1 MSRRTQV
8 LLKKERMEIT
18 LPTLIDYYATAKQ
31 VKGCSKKTL
40 VGVKSNLGK
49 FLRFLESRGH
59 SLKLADLTIHDAR
72 AYVASLQGTVTKYEG
87 HRLTPPHPDT
97 TFSPQTVHTH
107 VRALRAFSNWLY
119 NEGYSKSVIFE
130 LLELPKLPKTKIQV
144 LSPEEIQTVLSTIN
158 PDTVKGARLLAMV
171 LLLLDTGIRAGE
183 LVGLKLADVDW
194 NRGVFK
200 VFGKGA
206 KERFVPIGSTAKQA
220 LHRYIQVFR
229 PKPAR
234 DEVVN
239 VFLSL
244 DGYPL
249 TVNAV
254 SHIMQRLGKNTG
266 VLRLH
271 AHLLRHTCGVQYLV
285 GGGDEKSLQMFLGHA
300 SPFMTRHYEQF
311 KEEHMMA
318 QHRKFSPVDQ
328 LGVTYR
334 RYGNKRAVVQG
345 EAQDPSGG
353 KGAPLGRPKHT
364 KTLPP
369 S

>member
-1 MSRRTQV
+1 
-8 LLKKERMEIT
+8 MEIT
-18 LPTLIDYYATAKQ
+18 IPTLIDYYATAKQ

-40 VGVKSNLGK
+40 VGVKSNLSK
-49 FLRFLESRGH
+49 FVKFLESKGH
-59 SLKLADLTIHDAR
+59 SLQLADLTLHDAR
-72 AYVASLQGTVTKYEG
+72 AYVASLQGTVTKYES
-87 HRLTPPHPDT
+87 HRLTHPHPDS

-107 VRALRAFSNWLY
+107 VRALRAFSTWLY
-119 NEGYSKSVIFE
+119 NESYTKSRLLE

-144 LSPEEIQTVLSTIN
+144 LSPEEIQTILSTIN
-158 PDTVKGARLLAMV
+158 PDTAKGARLLAMV
-171 LLLLDTGIRAGE
+171 LLFLDTGIRAGE
-183 LVGLKLADVDW
+183 LVGLKLTDIDW

-220 LHRYIQVFR
+220 LHRYIQAFR

-234 DEVVN
+234 DDVFN
-239 VFLSL
+239 AFLSL

-249 TVNAV
+249 TVNAI

-266 VLRLH
+266 VSRLH

-311 KEEHMMA
+311 KEEHMLA

-334 RYGNKRAVVQG
+334 RFGSRRALVQSPRP
-345 EAQDPSGG
+345 DP
-353 KGAPLGRPKHT
+353 T
-364 KTLPP
+364 T
-369 S
+369 